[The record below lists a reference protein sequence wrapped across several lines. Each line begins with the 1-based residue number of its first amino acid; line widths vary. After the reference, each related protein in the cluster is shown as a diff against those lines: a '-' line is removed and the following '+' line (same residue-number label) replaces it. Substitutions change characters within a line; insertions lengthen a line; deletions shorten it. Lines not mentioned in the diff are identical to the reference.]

1 MENKICKHCGMLKA
15 IRNPS
20 GFCDHLHYPEYCDV
34 CTAMQQKEKDM
45 ENKTIT
51 VAPIQ
56 TAEATKAGE
65 DAIALHSQAQAI
77 VIVTQPDYEIDGT
90 LLQKIKGRA
99 KEIEVK
105 RKEITKPLD
114 VARKLVMELFRTP
127 LIRLGEAE
135 LNIKQG
141 LRNFDEKQEH
151 IRKEQEEKLRKQ
163 AAAEE
168 ARKKKALEEQARK
181 KEEEARKLREAAEKA
196 GAEEKAR
203 LEAEATKKE
212 AEAEAK
218 RDKKEE
224 VHVEAPV
231 LAPRVETP
239 KGISY
244 KDKWTAEVVDFTAL
258 PDEYK
263 IANMSMLNKIAQA
276 TKGQVRILGVKF
288 SSAKIVS
295 SRS

>member
-1 MENKICKHCGMLKA
+1 
-15 IRNPS
+15 
-20 GFCDHLHYPEYCDV
+20 
-34 CTAMQQKEKDM
+34 M

-65 DAIALHSQAQAI
+65 DAIALHGQAQNI
-77 VIVTQPDYEIDGT
+77 VIVTQPDYEIAGT

-105 RKEITKPLD
+105 RKEITRPLD

-141 LRNFDEKQEH
+141 LRNFDEKQEK
-151 IRKEQEEKLRKQ
+151 IRLVQEEKLRKQ
-163 AAAEE
+163 AEAEE
-168 ARKKKALEEQARK
+168 ARKKKALEERAK
-181 KEEEARKLREAAEKA
+181 KAEEQGKAEKA
-196 GAEEKAR
+196 EELR
-203 LEAEATKKE
+203 NQ
-212 AEAEAK
+212 
-218 RDKKEE
+218 KEE

-244 KDKWTAEVVDFTAL
+244 KDKWTAEVVDFKLL

-263 IANMSMLNKIAQA
+263 LPNMPTLNRVAQA
-276 TKGQVRILGVKF
+276 TKGQVPIPGVKF
-288 SSAKIVS
+288 KYEKIVA
-295 SRS
+295 SRSM